1 MSIKSLPLKRAV
13 RTALLALLLGAAG
26 MTKGYAYDFSAVC
39 PTGQTLY
46 YDITDATN
54 HYVGLVAPG
63 GTSYSGFTRPTG
75 DIVLPE
81 SVQNSG
87 VTYTVTTIDDY
98 AFYYCSGLTG
108 SLTIPNSVTSI
119 GNYAFYGCSGLT
131 GSLTIGNSVTT
142 IGNYAFYNCSGFTGS
157 LTIPNSVTTIGNSAF
172 SGFSGCSG
180 FTGSLTIG
188 NSVTTI
194 GNSAFSGCSGFTG
207 SLTIPNSVTSIG
219 NGAFFGCSGFT
230 GSLTI
235 GNSVT
240 TIGNSAFSGC
250 SGFTGSLTIPSSVT
264 SIGNSAFSGC
274 SGFTGSLTIPSSVTS
289 IGNSAFSNCSGYT
302 EVFYNATNCADADS
316 YSSPFKGC
324 SGTLVIGNN
333 VERIPSNMFSR
344 GGFTGSLTI
353 PNSVTSI
360 GNGAFYYCSG
370 LTGSL
375 TIPNSVTSIGYTA
388 FCGCSG
394 FTGNLIIPN
403 SVTTINGSVFQ
414 LCSGLTGS
422 LTIPNSVTSIGGM
435 AFYGCSGFTGSLTIP
450 NSVTSI
456 GSDAFSGCSFIGLDI
471 DMINIPDNFRGKGG
485 TYSGSL
491 TIGNSVTT
499 IGNSAFSGCS
509 GFTGSLTIPNSVTT
523 IGNSAFSGCSGFTGS
538 LTIPNSVTTIGNSA
552 FSGCNHISVI
562 ISFAETPPSCG
573 NDAFGSW
580 IASPIVYVPCGFSEA
595 YSSISWG
602 GFNNFYGLCQGSVT
616 VVADPENGGTVSGG
630 GTFEG
635 GEQCTVTATANDG
648 YTFEHWELDG
658 VWVSSDVE
666 YAFIVGGDMVLTAH
680 FVSDDNIV
688 FADANVKSI
697 CIAHWDTNGDGE
709 LGYEEA
715 ASVTSLGNYFRNNK
729 QITSF
734 EELQY
739 FVGLSSIGSYEF
751 YGCSNLGSLTI
762 PNSVTSIGG
771 MAFYGCSGLVGVSYT
786 GSIGQWCTISFSS
799 QSNPLNYAHNLYVD
813 NVLVTD
819 LVIPEGVTEIKSYA
833 FYGATCLTSL
843 TLPNS
848 LTTIGQDAFSGC
860 SGLTGVY
867 YEGSIGQW
875 CTISFS
881 SQSNPL
887 NYAHNL
893 YVDNVLVTDLVIPE
907 GVTEIKS
914 YAFYG
919 ATCLTSLTLPNSVTS
934 IGGLA
939 FYGCSGL
946 TGNLTIGNSVTT
958 IGYYAFYG
966 ATSLTSLTLPNSV
979 TSIESDAF
987 GDCSGLVGV
996 SYTGSIG
1003 QWCTISF
1010 SSQSNPLNYAHN
1022 LYVDNVLVTDLVIPE
1037 GVTEIKSYA
1046 FYGAT
1051 CLTSLT
1057 LPNSLTT
1064 IGYDAFYGCSGLMGD
1079 LVIPNSVTEIGAGA
1093 FSGCSGLTGSLTIGN
1108 SMETLDLTCFEN
1120 CNFTGRLTIGS
1131 SVTTIYDI
1139 NYGWEYKQ
1147 SRQNWGFTEIHSKN
1161 ATPPVFNTEYPY
1173 YGKPENSEYEVL
1185 NGVSRSVPVYVP
1197 CGATEAY
1204 SNADVWS
1211 EFTNYQEI
1219 PASIVVKS
1227 NSENLGYA
1235 EIIQYGTCE
1244 NPESI
1249 VEAYPYY
1256 SEFTDQSYEFINW
1269 TVDGEVVST
1278 NPYYSFELTE
1288 DITLVANFGSSYSY
1302 VFVGGNS
1309 SLWSNAENWLQ
1320 QELPDEFSTVE
1331 ILANV
1336 YVNGEA
1342 TVANVN
1348 LSYGIV
1354 MTIQP
1359 EGVLTVTESL
1369 NSSSDWEPSVIIEDG
1384 GQLYHPNEGVTATV
1398 KKTITPYTS
1407 GTKNGWHLIANP
1419 LSYNAYIYDIENL
1432 TSNEYDLYYYDEPS
1446 VYWINQEDGNNYYE
1460 EMEVG
1465 KGYLYGNNQN
1475 VTLSF
1480 SGYLQNGS
1488 ATVNVPL
1495 SYTTGHALQGF
1506 NLVGNPFAHNVTS
1519 YASENVANGCYV
1531 MNEAKDDLIVSEIS
1545 EENPLKPAE
1554 GFFVKATAAGASI
1567 TFNPGRGSTATQ
1579 SGTIRVELVE
1589 NDKLIDRL
1597 LVKTA
1602 EGQPLEKFSL
1612 NERRTRLFAQGE
1624 RQELAIVPCEG
1635 NEQAVNFKA
1644 AKNGQ
1649 YTISVNADGM
1659 DFSYLHLID
1668 NLTGA
1673 DVDLLAEPSYTFDAK
1688 TSDYASRFLLRF
1700 IPKDGSSTSSETFA
1714 FISNGNIIIT
1724 EADTNSTLQI
1734 VDVTGRVVVS
1744 SDAARNVSTSGMSAG
1759 VYVLRL
1765 INGNDVRT
1773 QKIVVE

>member
-1 MSIKSLPLKRAV
+1 M
-13 RTALLALLLGAAG
+13 
-26 MTKGYAYDFSAVC
+26 
-39 PTGQTLY
+39 
-46 YDITDATN
+46 
-54 HYVGLVAPG
+54 
-63 GTSYSGFTRPTG
+63 
-75 DIVLPE
+75 
-81 SVQNSG
+81 
-87 VTYTVTTIDDY
+87 
-98 AFYYCSGLTG
+98 
-108 SLTIPNSVTSI
+108 
-119 GNYAFYGCSGLT
+119 
-131 GSLTIGNSVTT
+131 
-142 IGNYAFYNCSGFTGS
+142 
-157 LTIPNSVTTIGNSAF
+157 
-172 SGFSGCSG
+172 
-180 FTGSLTIG
+180 
-188 NSVTTI
+188 TTI

-240 TIGNSAFSGC
+240 TIGS
-250 SGFTGSLTIPSSVT
+250 
-264 SIGNSAFSGC
+264 SAFSGC

-302 EVFYNATNCADADS
+302 EMFYNATNCADADS

-333 VERIPSNMFSR
+333 VERIPSYMFSS

-414 LCSGLTGS
+414 RCSGLTGSLTIPNSVTSIGGMAFYGCSGLTGS

-456 GSDAFSGCSFIGLDI
+456 GSSAFSGCSFIGLDI
-471 DMINIPDNFRGKGG
+471 NMTNIPNNFRSNIGG
-485 TYSGSL
+485 TYSGPL
-491 TIGNSVTT
+491 TIG
-499 IGNSAFSGCS
+499 
-509 GFTGSLTIPNSVTT
+509 NSVTT

-739 FVGLSSIGSYEF
+739 FVGLSSIGSNEF

-762 PNSVTSIGG
+762 PNSVTSIAGY
-771 MAFYGCSGLVGVSYT
+771 AFYNCSGLVGVSYT
-786 GSIGQWCTISFSS
+786 GSIGQWCNISFNDNT
-799 QSNPLNYAHNLYVD
+799 SNPLSNAHNLYID
-813 NVLVTD
+813 NELVTD
-819 LVIPEGVTEIKSYA
+819 LVVPEGLTEIKSYA

-848 LTTIGQDAFSGC
+848 LTTIHYDAFYGC

-881 SQSNPL
+881 YQSNPL

-919 ATCLTSLTLPNSVTS
+919 ATCLTSLTLPNSVTTIGNYAFNGCSGLTGSLTIPNSVTS
-934 IGGLA
+934 IGGMA

-979 TSIESDAF
+979 TSIESGAF
-987 GDCSGLVGV
+987 GDCSGLLGV
-996 SYTGSIG
+996 HYTGSIG
-1003 QWCTISF
+1003 QWCSIGF
-1010 SSQSNPLNYAHN
+1010 NEYMSNPLNYAHN
-1022 LYVDNVLVTDLVIPE
+1022 LFVDNILVTDLVIPE
-1037 GVTEIKSYA
+1037 GITEIYAYA

-1051 CLTSLT
+1051 CLTSVT
-1057 LPNSLTT
+1057 LPNSVTT
-1064 IGYDAFYGCSGLMGD
+1064 IGNYAFYGCSGLMGD

-1384 GQLYHPNEGVTATV
+1384 GQLYHPNYGIYATV
-1398 KKTITPYTS
+1398 KKAIAPYTS
-1407 GTKNGWHLIANP
+1407 GTKDGWHLIANP

-1432 TSNEYDLYYYDEPS
+1432 TSNDYDLYYYDEPS
-1446 VYWINQEDGNNYYE
+1446 VYWINQEDSNNYYE

-1465 KGYLYGNNQN
+1465 KGYLYGNSQN
-1475 VTLSF
+1475 VNLSF
-1480 SGYLQNGS
+1480 TGELQNGS

-1506 NLVGNPFAHNVTS
+1506 NLVGNPYAHNVTS
-1519 YASENVANGCYV
+1519 YASVNVANGCYV

-1545 EENPLKPAE
+1545 EENPLRPAE

-1567 TFNPGRGSTATQ
+1567 TFNPGRGSMATQ
-1579 SGTIRVELVE
+1579 SGTIRVELEE
-1589 NDKLIDRL
+1589 NGKLIDRL

-1673 DVDLLAEPSYTFDAK
+1673 DVDLLVEPSYTFDAK

-1714 FISNGNIIIT
+1714 FISNGNIVIT
-1724 EADTNSTLQI
+1724 DADANATLQI

-1744 SDAARNVSTSGMSAG
+1744 SDAACNVSTSGMSAG